1 MKIRFFLVSII
12 LAISF
17 SIIIGDSYLWSGSRL
32 VEILDREVEI
42 NDVLIVTV
50 IAALSIF
57 SILIL
62 GIVDRI
68 FGFVSKGL
76 RNDKKKQMAEKK

>member
-17 SIIIGDSYLWSGSRL
+17 SIIIGDGYLWSGSRL

-57 SILIL
+57 SILNPL
-62 GIVDRI
+62 
-68 FGFVSKGL
+68 L
-76 RNDKKKQMAEKK
+76 L